1 MSEKTLQEIEK
12 EIAETQAE
20 LANVHGDDCEVY
32 ARIVGYYRAVRNW
45 NKGKKDEYKLRK
57 LFSISESPA
66 QDEKENAEAES
77 LNTEP
82 KEAYIAEDSAQ
93 TAPLFPKHEEIA
105 YYELYTRESCP
116 NCPAVK
122 NYMDNLSLE
131 GHSINVDTKDGLD
144 SAAARGVL
152 ATPTVIFYNTM
163 NTELFRAHNTQEL
176 QDLLEPLSTA
186 EIA

>member
-20 LANVHGDDCEVY
+20 LANVRGDDCEVY

-57 LFSISESPA
+57 LFKIDDTPAEFPAEKTESAPLAATEYESEA
-66 QDEKENAEAES
+66 DQ
-77 LNTEP
+77 
-82 KEAYIAEDSAQ
+82 SA
-93 TAPLFPKHEEIA
+93 TLFPKHEEIA

-122 NYMDNLSLE
+122 NYMDKLSLE
-131 GHSINVDTKDGLD
+131 GRSINVDTKDGLE

>member
-12 EIAETQAE
+12 EIAETQEA
-20 LANVHGDDCEVY
+20 LANIRGDDCEVY

-57 LFSISESPA
+57 LFSINASSS
-66 QDEKENAEAES
+66 QNAESVQKGIQE
-77 LNTEP
+77 TVQVP
-82 KEAYIAEDSAQ
+82 AEDSVK
-93 TAPLFPKHEEIA
+93 TEPLFPKHDEIA
-105 YYELYTRESCP
+105 HYEIYTRETCP
-116 NCPAVK
+116 NCPAVE
-122 NYMDNLSLE
+122 NYMKNLSLE
-131 GHSINVDTKDGLD
+131 GISINVDSKDGLD

-163 NTELFRAHNTQEL
+163 NKELFRAHNTQEL
-176 QDLLEPLSTA
+176 QSLLEPLSTA